1 MDNPFE
7 NVVVDKKPR
16 QKRRYKPSQLYDF
29 FPEESYN
36 TVQLKKSIAQ
46 KISDKFPDLTEFQ
59 VFKVTQM
66 LVSKYFYKLNCPN
79 EEKIDEVIN
88 TIEDFEMFKTI

>member
-7 NVVVDKKPR
+7 NVVVDKKPKQR
-16 QKRRYKPSQLYDF
+16 RRYKPSQLYDF
-29 FPEESYN
+29 FPEESSN
-36 TVQLKKSIAQ
+36 TVQLKKSIGQ

-59 VFKVTQM
+59 VFKVAQM
-66 LVSKYFYKLNCPN
+66 LVIKYFYKLNYPN